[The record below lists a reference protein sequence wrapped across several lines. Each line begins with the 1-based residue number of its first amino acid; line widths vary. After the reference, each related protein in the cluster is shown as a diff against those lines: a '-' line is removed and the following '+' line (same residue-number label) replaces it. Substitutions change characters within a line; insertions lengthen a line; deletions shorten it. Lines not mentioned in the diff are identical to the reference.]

1 MQKLK
6 KKIIKYPSD
15 NISINRNGKYIKL
28 FITNDKGRFY
38 LKKSKNMIAQKLIE
52 KKYISEQIKDIEQEL
67 TAIGKYLEHHTD
79 VKKSD
84 KLITDFPDIKNLLQ
98 PYWSSEN
105 TKISKWL
112 SKDYKTNPSN
122 PEQLNI
128 DTKSGNK
135 VRSKSE
141 SIIDMVLYNNK
152 LPYKYECELNLCDTT
167 VYPDFTIMNPK
178 NGKIVYWEHFGMMDN
193 STYYQKA
200 YTKLMQYAANNIIPT
215 INLIVTYETSKHP
228 LSITEVEKVVDNY
241 FN

>member
-1 MQKLK
+1 MLKLK

-38 LKKSKNMIAQKLIE
+38 LKKNKDDNVQKLIE
-52 KKYISEQIKDIEQEL
+52 KKYISEQIKDIEEEL
-67 TAIGKYLEHHTD
+67 GAIDKYLECHSE

-84 KLITDFPDIKNLLQ
+84 KLIVDYPGVKKLLQ
-98 PYWSSEN
+98 PYWNSEN
-105 TKISKWL
+105 SRVSKWL
-112 SKDYKTNPSN
+112 SKECKTNPSN
-122 PEQLNI
+122 PEQLLI
-128 DTKSGNK
+128 DTKSGIK

-141 SIIDMVLYNNK
+141 AIIDMVLYNNG
-152 LPYKYECELNLCDTT
+152 LPFKYECELILNDTP

-178 NGKIVYWEHFGMMDN
+178 SGKIFYWEHFGMMDN

-241 FN
+241 FS